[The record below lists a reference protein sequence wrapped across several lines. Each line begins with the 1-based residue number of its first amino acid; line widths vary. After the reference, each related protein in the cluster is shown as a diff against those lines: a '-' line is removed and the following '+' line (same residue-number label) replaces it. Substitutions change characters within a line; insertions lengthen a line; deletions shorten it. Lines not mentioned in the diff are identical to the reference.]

1 MNKKIKRV
9 KLFPNNNNKSQKIAK
24 ILQKKLKEKDY
35 ILDDEDY
42 ELAIAIG
49 GDGSFLRM
57 VKDCNFNSQVYYIG
71 INVGTLGFAQE
82 IYPENIDLFLQKLKM
97 NNYKIEDIGIEETK
111 IKTRNKEDKIY
122 SLNEILIREKNLN
135 TAYLKVLIDENILEK
150 FVGDGLLISTSFGST
165 AYNLSFGGS
174 IIYNELHTLQITPI
188 APLNSKSYQVLRN
201 SVIIPEKRK
210 IKLIPTSRS
219 KDFIITIDGVNKTY
233 NDIEEIEIRVNKKI
247 KCLRMNEYDY
257 TKKIN
262 EKLL

>member
-1 MNKKIKRV
+1 MNKIIKRV
-9 KLFPNNNNKSQKIAK
+9 KLFPNNNKKSQKIAK
-24 ILQKKLKEKDY
+24 SLQKKLKEMDY
-35 ILDDEDY
+35 IIDEENYD
-42 ELAIAIG
+42 LAIAIG

-57 VKDCNFNSQVYYIG
+57 IKDCHFNSQVYYIG

-82 IYPENIDLFLQKLKM
+82 IYPENIDLFLQKLKR
-97 NNYKIEDIGIEETK
+97 NNYKIENIGIEETK
-111 IKTRNKEDKIY
+111 VKTKEQEYKFY

-135 TAYLKVLIDENILEK
+135 TAYLKVLIGENILEK

-174 IIYNELHTLQITPI
+174 IVYNELHTLQITPI
-188 APLNSKSYQVLRN
+188 APLNSKNYTVLRN

-233 NDIEEIEIRVNKKI
+233 NNIEKIEIHVNKKI

-262 EKLL
+262 EKFL

>member
-233 NDIEEIEIRVNKKI
+233 NNIEEIEIRVNKKI